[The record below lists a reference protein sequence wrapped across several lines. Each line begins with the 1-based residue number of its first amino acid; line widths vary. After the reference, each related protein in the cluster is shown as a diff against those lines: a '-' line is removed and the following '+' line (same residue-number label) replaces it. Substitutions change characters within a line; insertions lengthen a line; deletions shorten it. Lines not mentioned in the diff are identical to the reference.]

1 MMDEK
6 RIKELVEILNKASR
20 AYYQEAKEIMPN
32 IEYDRL
38 YDELVELEEKTGIIL
53 SKSPTQKVGY
63 DIVSEL
69 PKERHPS
76 RMLSLDKTKE
86 VAALADFLGNNEGY
100 LSWKLDGLTIVLTY
114 NNGVLSKAV
123 TRGNGEVGEV
133 VTGNAK
139 VFENVP
145 LSIPYKGELVIRG
158 EAVISYSDF
167 EKINEEIE
175 DDDAKY
181 KNPRNLCSG
190 SVRQLNS
197 EITAKRNVRFV
208 AFSFVSASGDESNI
222 PDTDSKN
229 DRMQWLKR
237 LGFEIVESIKVTSDS
252 LETAVG
258 EFAEKIKNNDYP
270 SDGLVLTIDSISI
283 SRSLGATAKFPRD
296 AMAFK
301 WKDEQA
307 KTVLKEIEWNASR
320 TGLINPV
327 AVFEPVEL
335 EGTIVA
341 RASVHNLS
349 IVEELGLTPG
359 DEILVYKANMIIPQI
374 SENLTHT
381 GNITYPD
388 KCPVCGQTTE
398 VKNDNGVKT
407 LHCPNKDCMAKKIK
421 SLTLFVSRDAMNI
434 EGLSESTLEKF
445 VSMGFIHE
453 YADLFELD
461 AHKEAI
467 TCMEGFGEKSYN
479 KLIASIEK
487 SKNVG
492 MPNFLYSIGIPNV
505 GLATAK
511 LICDYFDYDFEKVMK
526 ATADELIGI
535 EGLGQVIAGGFV
547 SFFENENNS
556 KNVYDLLEK
565 VTLTGA
571 KKEGNMV
578 FDKQIFVVTGSV
590 NHFKNR
596 NTVRDM
602 IESLGGKVASAVSS
616 NTNYLINNDVNSSSS
631 KNKKAKELGIPII
644 TEEELIEMAGGS
656 ESIEAFINE

>member
-6 RIKELVEILNKASR
+6 RIKELVEILNEASR

-327 AVFEPVEL
+327 AVL
-335 EGTIVA
+335 
-341 RASVHNLS
+341 SVHNLS

-388 KCPVCGQTTE
+388 KCPVCGHTTG

-453 YADLFELD
+453 YADLFELDLFELD